1 MKDEGSAGI
10 LPAGWGILGI
20 EEGDFNHEWA
30 RIFTNGEGGMGN
42 GREGRAGGD
51 CGRGIFGD

>member
-30 RIFTNGEGGMGN
+30 RIFTNGEGEANGRDGGN
-42 GREGRAGGD
+42 G
-51 CGRGIFGD
+51 CGVF